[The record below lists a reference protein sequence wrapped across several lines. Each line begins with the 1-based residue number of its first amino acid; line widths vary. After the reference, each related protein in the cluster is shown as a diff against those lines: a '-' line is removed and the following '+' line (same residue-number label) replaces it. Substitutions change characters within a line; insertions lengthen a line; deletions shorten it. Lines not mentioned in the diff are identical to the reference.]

1 MVAKQEK
8 FDTTLLVASLV
19 AGAMAWAIDMVI
31 YHALI
36 DVWSR
41 PVLIGVMFLVLAVVV
56 SAAVLAASKAK
67 RGFDEEFLFLQST
80 GAIVLG
86 LAVTAVAVFA
96 VALVLE
102 WIYDRQFAEMPEP
115 TSYIFLLDESS
126 SMEDN
131 DPEKLRYAAVD
142 QVMSGLQTA
151 APYAAYCFADTTV
164 LCRAMGPYAAGEEVP
179 WQALGGGTML
189 RGGLERI
196 LSDLESGTLAGGEA
210 PLVVMLSDGYF
221 GDIGGLRSADDL
233 LKRFASAGIRIST
246 VGLGSYD
253 RSVLERVANRTG
265 GVHLAVEE
273 APELAAAMKTAVSG
287 QASRDLLSV
296 RPMTANEPL
305 YGILR
310 VLFLTLLGGMMAF
323 ARAMAC
329 ARMNA
334 HGLILIV
341 GAVAALLGAL
351 LLELGLAVLPMWLC
365 WLLLWLLISAT
376 PALLTV
382 GGAQISAGYVTGYTS
397 FGGDSSRKAPSSGG
411 IRFR

>member
-1 MVAKQEK
+1 MVAKRDK
-8 FDTTLLVASLV
+8 FDTTLLVTSLV
-19 AGAMAWAIDMVI
+19 AGAVAWAIDMVI

-131 DPEKLRYAAVD
+131 DPEKLRYA
-142 QVMSGLQTA
+142 
-151 APYAAYCFADTTV
+151 
-164 LCRAMGPYAAGEEVP
+164 
-179 WQALGGGTML
+179 
-189 RGGLERI
+189 
-196 LSDLESGTLAGGEA
+196 
-210 PLVVMLSDGYF
+210 PLVVVLSDGYS

-253 RSVLERVANRTG
+253 RSVLERLANRTG
-265 GVHLAVEE
+265 GVHLVVEE
-273 APELAAAMKTAVSG
+273 APELADAMKTAVSG

-296 RPMTANEPL
+296 RPMTANELL

-310 VLFLTLLGGMMAF
+310 VLFLTILGGMMAF